1 MNERLKE
8 LRLATGMTLSLFG
21 KKIGIST
28 GGLSD
33 LERGRNPVQ
42 ERHIKLILAAF
53 PRVDEAWLRTGEG
66 DMFRPEQDGRLDDLI
81 KRLDLPDIANTFV
94 AIYDQLP
101 PDAQTIVLEYA
112 HKVITD
118 LMDKAGANAKLT
130 DRDVESLQKDMNDE
144 VVLEKK
150 QAEKSE
156 ASTPGNISM
165 A

>member
-1 MNERLKE
+1 MMNRITK
-8 LRLATGMTLSLFG
+8 LREALNMSQISFANA
-21 KKIGIST
+21 IGVSRSSIASIEV
-28 GGLSD
+28 GQ
-33 LERGRNPVQ
+33 NPVQ

-53 PRVDEAWLRTGEG
+53 PQVDETWLRTGEG

-112 HKVITD
+112 HKVISD
-118 LMDKAGANAKLT
+118 LMDKAGANAAMP